1 MQSLFL
7 SALLAAAAPAA
18 EEPQGRLYLLSIG
31 GIELGREERVT
42 GFGIASW
49 GVDWVAL
56 CRIPT
61 GWRLRAGRDA
71 TSQGL
76 IEGESTHGATRL
88 GDLGPLR
95 EIALVRLWGPV
106 QARPKREAGALLP
119 ATFAG
124 SLTLS
129 GGRRVK
135 LDMAR
140 LRLSRAKAC
149 PAPAK

>member
-1 MQSLFL
+1 MQSLVM
-7 SALLAAAAPAA
+7 SALLP
-18 EEPQGRLYLLSIG
+18 GSGLHLLSIAG
-31 GIELGREERVT
+31 VELARGERVT
-42 GFGIASW
+42 GFRVASW
-49 GVDWVAL
+49 GVDWVAV

-71 TSQGL
+71 TSEGL
-76 IEGESTHGATRL
+76 FEGESTHGATWL

-95 EIALVRLWGPV
+95 DVALVRLWGPV
-106 QARPKREAGALLP
+106 RARPKREAGAVLP

-135 LDMAR
+135 LDPG
-140 LRLSRAKAC
+140 RLSLSPAKAC
-149 PAPAK
+149 PAPGE